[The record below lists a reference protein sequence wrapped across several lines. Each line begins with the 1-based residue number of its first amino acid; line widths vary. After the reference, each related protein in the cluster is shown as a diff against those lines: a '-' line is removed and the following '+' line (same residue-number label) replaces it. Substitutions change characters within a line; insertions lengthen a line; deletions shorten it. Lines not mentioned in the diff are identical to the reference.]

1 MSNYYP
7 PNDQNTN
14 KVWEKIENPETAGW
28 DGEKLQKLLLYLG
41 RKSTS
46 NFIILHNGKIVC
58 EKRWELSQVTCRQIR
73 RNLGKITNRICRL
86 K

>member
-58 EKRWELSQVTCRQIR
+58 EKRWELSRSNMSANQEEILEKLQIF
-73 RNLGKITNRICRL
+73 K
-86 K
+86 